1 MHDMLTAR
9 RAELVAARE
18 QNGRR
23 QAELRAALDI
33 AARDD
38 YAYAAAIGEIERLL
52 EQSAPAPAATPA
64 PKRRRGRA

>member
-18 QNGRR
+18 QNGQR
-23 QAELRAALDI
+23 QAELRAALMQ
-33 AARDD
+33 AERND

-52 EQSAPAPAATPA
+52 EQSAPAQPAEAPPA
-64 PKRRRGRA
+64 PRRGRA